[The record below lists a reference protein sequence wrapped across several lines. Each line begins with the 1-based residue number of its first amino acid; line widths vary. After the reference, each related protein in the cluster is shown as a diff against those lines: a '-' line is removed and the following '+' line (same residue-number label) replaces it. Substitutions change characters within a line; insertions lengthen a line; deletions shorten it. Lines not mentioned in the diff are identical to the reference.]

1 MDCSFCLFFS
11 YPLCVVSVGG
21 GVPGDLGDRRSI
33 ALSLTARLNIKI
45 HSVAVVAQCI
55 SLLHLIVTL
64 TSILGRGQES
74 GVGVAFGNE
83 QVRKY
88 NLRTGRRTAQYNRD
102 GGSDCLLFHL
112 LVLMILLPWIRSSRS
127 GSSFVTFERQRK
139 QNALFCSRQAPYLKK
154 DVVRPTPSTRQRPS
168 CAFTR
173 RNSFNKTDS
182 ADADVCN
189 RLCFSTT
196 LLPPCVHGSGSGQG
210 CYRQ

>member
-1 MDCSFCLFFS
+1 MAQRSESLGAPSRKAISGTARGKCPKDGEVLLFF
-11 YPLCVVSVGG
+11 
-21 GVPGDLGDRRSI
+21 I
-33 ALSLTARLNIKI
+33 
-45 HSVAVVAQCI
+45 
-55 SLLHLIVTL
+55 
-64 TSILGRGQES
+64 SILYEETTR
-74 GVGVAFGNE
+74 
-83 QVRKY
+83 
-88 NLRTGRRTAQYNRD
+88 
-102 GGSDCLLFHL
+102 H
-112 LVLMILLPWIRSSRS
+112 RSSRS

-189 RLCFSTT
+189 MLCFSTT